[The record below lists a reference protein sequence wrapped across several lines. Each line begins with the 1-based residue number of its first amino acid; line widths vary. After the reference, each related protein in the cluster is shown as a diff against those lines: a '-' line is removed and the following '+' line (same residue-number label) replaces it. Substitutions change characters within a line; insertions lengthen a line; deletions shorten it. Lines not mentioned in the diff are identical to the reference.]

1 MRCFGMTIL
10 CLAWFCI
17 TSSAKA
23 DVTIEVVEPKEGK
36 FLVTY
41 DLKAK
46 YPEDAYHKT
55 LRDFKSSDRAPAV
68 VAITEKNTG
77 REIKH
82 DIVPS
87 MYDNKVIPGKY
98 DITALYNLTPI
109 PRGWIYSLEFKVFLY
124 NKEDSFVDE
133 EGRWV
138 FQYRTIQ
145 KNAFF
150 IFPENHAVVYSNLP
164 VQVYEKKGRTVL
176 HAKTE
181 MLKEIEIDSD
191 PFNQFYDKKT
201 LVFKTKEFINS
212 P

>member
-1 MRCFGMTIL
+1 MRCGMTIF

-23 DVTIEVVEPKEGK
+23 DVTIEVIEPKEGK

-46 YPEDAYHKT
+46 YPADAYHKT
-55 LRDFKSSDRAPAV
+55 LRDFKSYDRTPAV
-68 VAITEKNTG
+68 VSITEKNTG
-77 REIKH
+77 QEIKH

-87 MYDNKVIPGKY
+87 LNDDRIIPGKY
-98 DITALYNLTPI
+98 DITALYNMTPI
-109 PRGWIYSLEFKVFLY
+109 PRGWTYYLEFKVFLY

-150 IFPENHAVVYSNLP
+150 IIPENHAVVYSNLP
-164 VQVYEKKGRTVL
+164 VQVYENKGRTVL

-181 MLKEIEIDSD
+181 MLKEIEKEPGTFD
-191 PFNQFYDKKT
+191 QFSYKKT
-201 LVFKTKEFINS
+201 LIFKTKEFVNS